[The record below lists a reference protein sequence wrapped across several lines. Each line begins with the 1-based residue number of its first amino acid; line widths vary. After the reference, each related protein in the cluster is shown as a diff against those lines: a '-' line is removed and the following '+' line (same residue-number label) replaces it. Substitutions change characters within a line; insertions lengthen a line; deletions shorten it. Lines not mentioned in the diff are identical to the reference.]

1 MSMWKRLWRD
11 ERGGLEAMGVILL
24 YTIVVF
30 GAVTGLASLR
40 DQIVQQYG
48 DVAAALDHL
57 DQSWHAD
64 NMGKGYV
71 DPAPTLTDPDG
82 SEPAKLNVRQAA
94 VAEGGALP
102 SYTP

>member
-1 MSMWKRLWRD
+1 MWKRLWRD

-30 GAVTGLASLR
+30 GAVTGLVSLR

-71 DPAPTLTDPDG
+71 DPAPTFDDAINT
-82 SEPAKLNVRQAA
+82 EPAKLNVRQSPI
-94 VAEGGALP
+94 AEGSPLP